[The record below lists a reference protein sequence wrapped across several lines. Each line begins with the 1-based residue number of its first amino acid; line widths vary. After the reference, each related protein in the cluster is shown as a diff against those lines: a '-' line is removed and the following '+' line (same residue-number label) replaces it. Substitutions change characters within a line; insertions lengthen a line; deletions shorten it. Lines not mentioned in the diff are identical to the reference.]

1 MPPHKPVLYETHMHT
16 PLCKHAVGLPG
27 EYAATAEGRGL
38 AGIVVTDHNPMP
50 DRFAY
55 GVRMDESELPRY
67 LELVAEAR
75 AEWAGRVDVRVGL
88 ECDFFHGYEG
98 YLEKQIGSQPWDYIL
113 GSVHP
118 HLSEYRATY
127 PMDDPVV
134 FQCQYFTLLA
144 EAAETRLFDCLTHPD
159 LVKMM
164 TPTQWDLPVIMPHI
178 ERCLDRIV
186 ATGTAMELNTSGAYK
201 RGYPEMNPGPII
213 LQACVPVMEDDTE
226 ASLSAR
232 ILEQE
237 HILYPRAV
245 AMIAE
250 YRESLQQYGPW
261 FYRPLFWECGTVGQI
276 LYLEAEAAG
285 IRGTGI
291 GCFFDDLSH
300 EYLGLEGDGF
310 QVLYHFTVGGPVED
324 DRLQTF
330 PPYESPSRLKG
341 P

>member
-213 LQACVPVMEDDTE
+213 LQAIQRRGIPIMLGADAHSPDRAGDLFSPALDLLAAVGFTHVGRVLGREREEIPIADAR
-226 ASLSAR
+226 ASLIDTR
-232 ILEQE
+232 I
-237 HILYPRAV
+237 PT
-245 AMIAE
+245 
-250 YRESLQQYGPW
+250 
-261 FYRPLFWECGTVGQI
+261 GTV
-276 LYLEAEAAG
+276 
-285 IRGTGI
+285 
-291 GCFFDDLSH
+291 
-300 EYLGLEGDGF
+300 
-310 QVLYHFTVGGPVED
+310 
-324 DRLQTF
+324 
-330 PPYESPSRLKG
+330 
-341 P
+341 